1 MESEDLDIGS
11 LKAGDDSPTLMDKL
25 PEPPPSHWG
34 KRTSGNRFE
43 SETYLRF
50 FYGKQKHKEVQSD
63 GRRSE

>member
-1 MESEDLDIGS
+1 MESEDYDMGS
-11 LKAGDDSPTLMDKL
+11 LKAGDDSPMLMNKV

-43 SETYLRF
+43 SEEYLRF
-50 FYGKQKHKEVQSD
+50 FYKKPSHKEVHRD